1 MKTPTGKTTGTR
13 GVTVDII
20 LTRIS
25 RGWGKFI
32 DLASLL
38 TSRSL
43 LLDVKVKEAN
53 YFSHV
58 YVVF

>member
-1 MKTPTGKTTGTR
+1 MKTPAGKTPGTR

-25 RGWGKFI
+25 CGWGKFI

-38 TSRSL
+38 TSKSL
-43 LLDVKVKEAN
+43 LLGVKFKEAN
-53 YFSHV
+53 YFPHV